1 MIGLALIAAAAFTA
15 WTIWEGARQ
24 SVRRLPPIPVVPV
37 VVNEETLSAVDEKVR
52 LLDEIF
58 DTLKRPA
65 DDEVDPPTVVADKR

>member
-15 WTIWEGARQ
+15 WTIWEGAKR

-37 VVNEETLSAVDEKVR
+37 VVNEETLTAVEQKAR

-65 DDEVDPPTVVADKR
+65 DDEVDPPTVVSDKR

>member
-1 MIGLALIAAAAFTA
+1 MIALALIAAAAFTA
-15 WTIWEGARQ
+15 WTIWEGAHQR
-24 SVRRLPPIPVVPV
+24 VRRLPPIPDVPV
-37 VVNEETLSAVDEKVR
+37 VVNEETLTAVDEKVR

>member
-1 MIGLALIAAAAFTA
+1 VPGVELPKLIT
-15 WTIWEGARQ
+15 
-24 SVRRLPPIPVVPV
+24 PVELLIDMP
-37 VVNEETLSAVDEKVR
+37 AVDEKVR

>member
-1 MIGLALIAAAAFTA
+1 MIGLALIVSVASTA
-15 WTIWEGARQ
+15 WTIWEGAKQ

-37 VVNEETLSAVDEKVR
+37 VVNEETLTAVDEKVR

-65 DDEVDPPTVVADKR
+65 DDEVDPPTVVDTKR

>member
-1 MIGLALIAAAAFTA
+1 MIALALIAAAAFTA
-15 WTIWEGARQ
+15 WTIWAGAKQ
-24 SVRRLPPIPVVPV
+24 SVRRPPPIPVVPV

-58 DTLKRPA
+58 DTLQRPA

>member
-1 MIGLALIAAAAFTA
+1 MIALALIAAVAFTA
-15 WTIWEGARQ
+15 WTIWEGAHQ

-37 VVNEETLSAVDEKVR
+37 VVNEETLTAVDEKVR